1 MTKQQ
6 KRKYLPVLNDGKLDA
21 SIEVTEE
28 LLADTVMNSHHSLH
42 DEDMGNHSR
51 VCVLKRWE
59 D

>member
-1 MTKQQ
+1 M
-6 KRKYLPVLNDGKLDA
+6 NDGKLDA
-21 SIEVTEE
+21 SIVVTEE